1 MKKTFLTILLCAL
14 GTYDA
19 HGSAVDEKAI
29 LGEFKHFIAQ
39 KVLPWADPRILNDLQ
54 KAQLALACTQEPP
67 LQRIPEL
74 QPDGKDYVLDP
85 GFSFGAI
92 EAPLVEALTFV
103 RRTYEERRAQA
114 LARDPTLQGPALDKL
129 SRVRIMDLGAGHGV
143 NMWKFVVAG
152 AHVTAVEPQRSL
164 LSRTVNVLWD
174 MLDKAVP
181 FLPKGVTKKDVSH
194 FVGNEASQA
203 LVKEHFQNTFD
214 GVYASQLLH
223 CLSPKEALECVALIP
238 NVLKDRGHLW
248 VRELGGFAHNGAGLD
263 KAVYRDQLSQQ
274 KRFPGYMMRNIKPYL
289 LQEDTTFPDF
299 VPLEE
304 GDDYPSRHRYPGG
317 FVKGGVLS
325 HAQKVQLLAAKAM
338 GEEFSYQH
346 RSYFS
351 FDPQSLLGLFEGT
364 AFDMKALYWEGLM
377 DVTPIKPDEMTYSGP
392 GDTQGRRLYLL
403 AMRQT
408 RSTTSGISSP
418 GESS

>member
-1 MKKTFLTILLCAL
+1 MQRFL
-14 GTYDA
+14 D
-19 HGSAVDEKAI
+19 H
-29 LGEFKHFIAQ
+29 
-39 KVLPWADPRILNDLQ
+39 KVSPWADPRILNDLQ

-67 LQRIPEL
+67 LQRIPEF
-74 QPDGKDYVLDP
+74 QPDGKDCVLDP

-92 EAPLVEALTFV
+92 DAPLVEALAFV
-103 RRTYEERRAQA
+103 RRTYEERRTQA
-114 LARDPTLQGPALDKL
+114 LQRDQTLQGPALDKVC
-129 SRVRIMDLGAGHGV
+129 RVRIMDLGAGHGV
-143 NMWKFVVAG
+143 SMWKFVVAG

-181 FLPKGVTKKDVSH
+181 FLPRGVTKKDVSH
-194 FVGNEASQA
+194 FVGNEASQV

-223 CLSPKEALECVALIP
+223 CMSPREALECVALIP
-238 NVLKDRGHLW
+238 NVLKDKGHLW

-263 KAVYRDQLSQQ
+263 RAVYRDQLAQK
-274 KRFPGYMMRNIKPYL
+274 KRFPGYMMRNIKLHYL
-289 LQEDTTFPDF
+289 SDDKTFPDF

-304 GDDYPSRHRYPGG
+304 GDDYPSRHRYTGG

-325 HAQKVQLLAAKAM
+325 DAQRVQLLAAKAM
-338 GEEFSYQH
+338 GEDFSYQH

-351 FDPQSLLGLFEGT
+351 FDPQSLLALFEGA
-364 AFDMKALYWEGLM
+364 AFDIKGLYWEGLM
-377 DVTPIKPDEMTYSGP
+377 DMTPIKPEEMTYARP
-392 GDTQGRRLYLL
+392 GDIQGKRLYLR
-403 AMRQT
+403 AMRQA
-408 RSTTSGISSP
+408 RSSSSGMSSP